1 MTPFLNSFSIPITAH
16 KKVLLSEGAHPL
28 LGHHLCPILGEHRKR
43 RAERKQGTRSR
54 KERSCKSG
62 EGQRIVYI
70 YWYMG
75 VSFHWRT
82 PTLWVSFPRS
92 PTLFSRTS
100 AGQRWGRGED
110 KALNTSTKVGVQHR
124 HTQFNIR
131 SVIFK

>member
-1 MTPFLNSFSIPITAH
+1 MDKLWIDMR
-16 KKVLLSEGAHPL
+16 EGYLYPT
-28 LGHHLCPILGEHRKR
+28 EK
-43 RAERKQGTRSR
+43 
-54 KERSCKSG
+54 G

-100 AGQRWGRGED
+100 AGQRWGRGGD
-110 KALNTSTKVGVQHR
+110 KVLNTSTKVEYS
-124 HTQFNIR
+124 TAILNLT
-131 SVIFK
+131 